1 MAERIKELPKSRAD
15 SNSRF
20 ELVGILQWLL
30 VSFPSARNALGDGA
44 WLCLDKLIFLLPDI
58 VGHLRRGD
66 NGNLAKTH
74 HLSVL
79 LPGALE
85 Y

>member
-1 MAERIKELPKSRAD
+1 MAGRIKELLKSRAD

-20 ELVGILQWLL
+20 KLVGILHWLL
-30 VSFPSARNALGDGA
+30 VPFSSALKALGDGA
-44 WLCLDKLIFLLPDI
+44 GLCHDNLISLLPDI

-66 NGNLAKTH
+66 NGDLAKAH

>member
-20 ELVGILQWLL
+20 KLVGMLHWLL
-30 VSFPSARNALGDGA
+30 VSFLSALKALGDGA
-44 WLCLDKLIFLLPDI
+44 WLCLDNLIFLLPDI

-66 NGNLAKTH
+66 NGDLAKAH

-79 LPGALE
+79 LPGTLE